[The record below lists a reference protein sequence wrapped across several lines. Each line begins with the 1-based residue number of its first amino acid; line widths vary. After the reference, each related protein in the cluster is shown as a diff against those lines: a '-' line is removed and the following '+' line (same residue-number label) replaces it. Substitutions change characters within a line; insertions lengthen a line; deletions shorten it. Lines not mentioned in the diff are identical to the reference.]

1 MTISAFD
8 IACWVSAG
16 NLLKSFDDMV
26 LYMYFSCPRYEVR
39 KKESVDLEI
48 RGVFPW
54 CFKKYT
60 PRRNNHV
67 KKSDLFGNPGCFFF
81 QNTPDTG
88 KHAFS
93 VSVIFFSL
101 EVFLDDF
108 KRFFRSDCIIKKIK
122 TSSQQS
128 GAKQSNTKPTCFSLP
143 VTS

>member
-1 MTISAFD
+1 MTGKLHTILSIVDASTTAKTKMVLFNEECIALVVFTIPLNTLSKAHLMTISAFD

-54 CFKKYT
+54 CFKKNT
-60 PRRNNHV
+60 ARRNNHV

-81 QNTPDTG
+81 KTPQIQENTP
-88 KHAFS
+88 
-93 VSVIFFSL
+93 
-101 EVFLDDF
+101 FL
-108 KRFFRSDCIIKKIK
+108 
-122 TSSQQS
+122 SQ
-128 GAKQSNTKPTCFSLP
+128 
-143 VTS
+143 